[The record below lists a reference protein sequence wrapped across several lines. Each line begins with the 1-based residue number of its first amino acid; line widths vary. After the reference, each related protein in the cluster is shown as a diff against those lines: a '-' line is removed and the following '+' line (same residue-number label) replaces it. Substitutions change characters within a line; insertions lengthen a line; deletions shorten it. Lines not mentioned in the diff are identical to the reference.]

1 VVDEPA
7 LRKTWMTKR
16 TTTAVLVV
24 SALLLALLWA
34 PWLTRESAERRI
46 VDQFTAAWRGVI
58 DGCGFSCEGCGVKKL
73 ARVLTGYSVSIEYA
87 CGLLP
92 HDSPAFHEKR
102 TVHVSLLGT
111 VHGLP
116 RP

>member
-1 VVDEPA
+1 MTQAAIGRTNEMAKRIAPA
-7 LRKTWMTKR
+7 
-16 TTTAVLVV
+16 VPF
-24 SALLLALLWA
+24 LALVLGVFWA
-34 PWLTRESAERRI
+34 PWLTQQYVETRVVQEF
-46 VDQFTAAWRGVI
+46 DAAWVGVA
-58 DGCGFSCEGCGVKKL
+58 DGCGFSCEGCGVKKS

-92 HDSPAFHEKR
+92 HDSPAFHETR